1 MIQTEFRE
9 VGKNFDL
16 IADVGFVRGYNSSVD
31 SKKKNINHIFTN
43 LNYNLG
49 FNNFDQSNLAVKIE
63 KVSNDTYLKV
73 FNANI
78 YTDKLKTKN
87 LDNLTS
93 EIILKLYNEEYSFET
108 GFQSFENLTLS
119 NNDRYEYVLPYYNYS
134 KNLSENIYK
143 GSINF
148 RSSGSN
154 ELKNTNQ
161 LRSKIIND
169 VLYSGKDIIS
179 NFGIKNNININFKN
193 LISTGKNDSEYQSN
207 ADIKLMGNIEFLSS
221 LPLTKN
227 SKDYQKLYY
236 PKNVF

>member
-1 MIQTEFRE
+1 M
-9 VGKNFDL
+9 
-16 IADVGFVRGYNSSVD
+16 
-31 SKKKNINHIFTN
+31 
-43 LNYNLG
+43 
-49 FNNFDQSNLAVKIE
+49 
-63 KVSNDTYLKV
+63 
-73 FNANI
+73 
-78 YTDKLKTKN
+78 
-87 LDNLTS
+87 
-93 EIILKLYNEEYSFET
+93 
-108 GFQSFENLTLS
+108 TLS

-227 SKDYQKLYY
+227 SKDYQNYIT
-236 PKNVF
+236 PKMSFRFNPNDMKNYSSLNNKINVDNIFSNNRIGVSDTLEIRSVFNSRSRL